1 MGNHPIMVVKAIENG
16 GDYLNLVDMLGFAD
30 IAQLTRIAGTYRCDC
45 NGHSKHELI
54 QAILSAVNRRDLFDK
69 QIDLLTIE
77 ELRFLH
83 SLLFDSRD
91 AFSLEELLARIQ
103 FSRFDSSEAAAGS
116 AGTAGEKPP
125 APEEA
130 PGKTKKSARGRS
142 KLAKPSEPVERL
154 PSPRDT
160 VARFK
165 HYGWLFNGLS
175 GTSRYLFHVPSDLKE
190 RFREAITRRFA
201 AGIVYTDDPSVYRD
215 EQALLAEDVLHVL
228 DFIAKNDIQVT
239 ADGSMYKRNVLQAL
253 ELFGIREELPPKG
266 AWRFGYGRRFKEYPD
281 RMAFLYDYCYYR
293 RWVSE
298 ADLKLALTAA
308 GAEKLE
314 GRELDKPEELYRF
327 WLRLYK
333 SAIPNLLPIVHWIDR
348 LAGGRW
354 VTADSLREALL
365 PYIRPFYYDDSRTVF
380 DKRIIGMMLH
390 LGMLRIGEAERAG
403 TVYRMTNAGRSAVA
417 GVRVDEHEALTLH

>member
-1 MGNHPIMVVKAIENG
+1 
-16 GDYLNLVDMLGFAD
+16 LNLVDMLGFAD

-54 QAILSAVNRRDLFDK
+54 QAILSAVSRRDLFDQ

-83 SLLFDSRD
+83 SLLFDARE
-91 AFSLEELLARIQ
+91 AYSLEELLARIQ
-103 FSRFDSSEAAAGS
+103 FSRFDSSGAAPGPARSS
-116 AGTAGEKPP
+116 AGPSRA
-125 APEEA
+125 AEEA
-130 PGKTKKSARGRS
+130 PAAKAKKSAKGRG
-142 KLAKPSEPVERL
+142 KPAKPPEAEEKL

-190 RFREAITRRFA
+190 RFRDAITRRFA
-201 AGIVYTDDPSVYRD
+201 VMLVHTDDPRVYRD
-215 EQALLAEDVLHVL
+215 EQALLAEDVLHLL

-239 ADGSMYKRNVLQAL
+239 ADGAMYKRNVMQAL
-253 ELFGIREELPPKG
+253 ELFGVREELPMKG

-293 RWVSE
+293 KWVSE
-298 ADLKLALTAA
+298 ADLKLALTEA
-308 GAEKLE
+308 GAEKLAR
-314 GRELDKPEELYRF
+314 RELDKPEELYRF

-348 LAGGRW
+348 LAGQW

-390 LGMLRIGEAERAG
+390 LGMLRIGEDERTG

-417 GVRVDEHEALTLH
+417 GVRVDEHDALTLH